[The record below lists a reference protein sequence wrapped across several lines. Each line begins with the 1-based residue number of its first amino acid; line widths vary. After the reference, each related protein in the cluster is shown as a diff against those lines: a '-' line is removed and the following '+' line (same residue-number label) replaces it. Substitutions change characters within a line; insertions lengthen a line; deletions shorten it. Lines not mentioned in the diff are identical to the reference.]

1 MPSPVRRV
9 SNGLDEMVDNVDV
22 GVIFPGTA
30 KTPEHVELAERLG
43 YSHAFVFDS
52 PSFLADPWM
61 VLALASQRTSTIT
74 LGVSVI
80 TPRLRHVVATAGA
93 VATLRALAPGRVVIV
108 VGTGFTSQ
116 LMMGQAP
123 ATWREVES
131 YVTALRSLLAGDE
144 IEWDGSIVGLKH
156 GALTGLDGG
165 SVVPIWVAAHG
176 PKGYAAAERVA
187 DGVLT
192 NVTHGSHNRVD
203 PGRRQLFVQFNG
215 TVLESGEDPGSPRVV
230 DAAGATAAFQLH
242 IGGDGVALDTPEWR
256 EYERQIHDIDERRR
270 HLETHR
276 GHLIEVLPMERP
288 LITGPLISATTET
301 REAPQMRARL
311 DEIRASGVAGLL
323 YGPQGHDIAR
333 EMRAF
338 ADVAQLR
345 AR

>member
-1 MPSPVRRV
+1 M
-9 SNGLDEMVDNVDV
+9 EI
-22 GVIFPGTA
+22 GVIFPATA
-30 KTPEHVELAERLG
+30 TTPEHVELAEHLG

-61 VLALASQRTSTIT
+61 VLALAAQRTSKIT
-74 LGVSVI
+74 LGVSVL

-116 LMMGQAP
+116 LMIGKSP

-131 YVTALRSLLAGDE
+131 YVTALRGLLNGEE
-144 IEWDGSIVGLKH
+144 IEWDGSVIGLKH
-156 GALTGLDGG
+156 GALTGLDGLG
-165 SVVPIWVAAHG
+165 SVPIWVAAHG
-176 PKGYAAAERVA
+176 PKGYAVGERVA
-187 DGVLT
+187 DGILT
-192 NVTHGSHNRVD
+192 NVSHGSQNSIAAD
-203 PGRRQLFVQFNG
+203 AGRLFVQFNG
-215 TVLESGEDPGSPRVV
+215 TVLEPGEDPGSDRVI

-242 IGGDGVALDTPEWR
+242 IGGDGVAVATPEWR
-256 EYERQIHDIDERRR
+256 EYERQIHAIDERRR

-288 LITGPLISATTET
+288 LINGPLILKTTET
-301 REAPQMRARL
+301 REAPEMRARL
-311 DEIRASGVAGLL
+311 EQVRKSGVAGLL

-333 EMRAF
+333 ELRAF